1 MSIWRSGLTVEQLNR
16 PSIGGSMAW
25 HLGVRF
31 TEVGP
36 DYLRAT
42 MPVNEYT
49 RQPAGILHGGA
60 NVTLAETVGSVAS
73 AMLAGHEQWR
83 HVGLEVNANHLR
95 RVADGTVTATA
106 RPLHIGRST
115 QVWDVRI
122 EDEAGR
128 ITCICRLTVMTVGQR
143 AEPDLRLFSPPLEE
157 RSHEHQSWR
166 QDSFR
171 DPDTD
176 DRRGPQADFHR

>member
-1 MSIWRSGLTVEQLNR
+1 MSIWRSGLTVEQLNEPR
-16 PSIGGSMAW
+16 IGGSMAW

-42 MPVNEYT
+42 MPVTEHT

-60 NVTLAETVGSVAS
+60 NVVLAETIGSVAS
-73 AMLAGHEQWR
+73 AMLAWHEQLR

-95 RVADGTVTATA
+95 SVPDGTVTGTA
-106 RPLHIGRST
+106 RPIHTGRRT
-115 QVWDVRI
+115 QVWDIRI

-128 ITCICRLTVMTVGQR
+128 ITCISRLTVMTVGQR
-143 AEPDLRLFSPPLEE
+143 
-157 RSHEHQSWR
+157 
-166 QDSFR
+166 
-171 DPDTD
+171 
-176 DRRGPQADFHR
+176 